1 MAQHH
6 AAAGHYYRTSVNGWV
21 AIDIQTRK
29 DLSDCMLK
37 SKGKSRARKP
47 LRSQFDSIEQ
57 ALKDI
62 KKGRFVILVDDE
74 DRENEGDLVIAAEK
88 VTPQAIN
95 FMAKHARGLICLA
108 LTPERVEELH
118 LSPQTHEN
126 TATFGT
132 AFTVS
137 IDARR
142 DITTGIS
149 AADRAT
155 TIHVAI
161 DPKSKPA
168 DLARPGHIFPLKAH
182 KGGVLRRAGQ
192 TEGSVDLARLAGLN
206 PAAVICEIMNEDGTM
221 SRVPELAMFAKA
233 HGLKMVTIKALIEYR
248 VRRETFVRRVASA
261 RMPTIFGEF
270 EAVAFENEMDG
281 GTHIALV
288 KGPTDDPMGTLV
300 RVHSGCLTA
309 DVFGSLRCDCRDQLE
324 RAMEMIQKEGRGV
337 LLYLNQEGRGIG
349 LLNKIKAYN
358 LQDEGSDTVEANL
371 QLGFKADLR
380 DYGTGAQILM
390 NLGLHRIRLI
400 TNNPRKIVGIEGY
413 GLKVVERVPIEIAP
427 RAANERYLRTKK
439 NKLGHILKK
448 V

>member
-1 MAQHH
+1 MAF
-6 AAAGHYYRTSVNGWV
+6 V
-21 AIDIQTRK
+21 
-29 DLSDCMLK
+29 
-37 SKGKSRARKP
+37 
-47 LRSQFDSIEQ
+47 FDSIDE
-57 ALKDI
+57 AIKEI

-74 DRENEGDLVIAAEK
+74 DRENEGDLVMAAEK

-108 LTPERVEELH
+108 LTPERVEELQ
-118 LSPQTHEN
+118 LPPQAAEN

-142 DITTGIS
+142 NITTGIS

-155 TIHVAI
+155 TIRTAI
-161 DPKSKPA
+161 DPKCKPA
-168 DLARPGHIFPLKAH
+168 DLARPGHVFPLKAQ
-182 KGGVLRRAGQ
+182 KGGVLKRAGQ
-192 TEGSVDLARLAGLN
+192 TEGSVDLARLAGLY
-206 PAAVICEIMNEDGTM
+206 PAAVICEIMNDDGTM
-221 SRVPELAMFAKA
+221 ARVPELQAFAK
-233 HGLKMVTIKALIEYR
+233 HHRLKLVTIKDLIEYR
-248 VRRETFVRRVASA
+248 MRRETFIRRVASA
-261 RMPTIFGEF
+261 KLPTVFGEF
-270 EAVAFENEMDG
+270 EAVVFENEVDG

-288 KGPTDDPMGTLV
+288 KGLIDESPTLV

-309 DVFGSLRCDCRDQLE
+309 DVFGSLRCDCRDQLH

-349 LLNKIKAYN
+349 LLNKIRAYR

-380 DYGTGAQILM
+380 DYGIGAQILV
-390 NLGLHRIRLI
+390 NLGLRDIRLV

-413 GLKVVERVPIEIAP
+413 GLRVVERVPIEIPP
-427 RAANERYLRTKK
+427 REANERYLRTKK
-439 NKLGHILKK
+439 TKLGHILSN

>member
-1 MAQHH
+1 MA
-6 AAAGHYYRTSVNGWV
+6 T
-21 AIDIQTRK
+21 
-29 DLSDCMLK
+29 
-37 SKGKSRARKP
+37 P
-47 LRSQFDSIEQ
+47 FDSIEN
-57 ALKDI
+57 AVRNI

-88 VTPQAIN
+88 VTPQSIN

-108 LTPERVEELH
+108 LTPERVEELQ
-118 LSPQTHEN
+118 LPQQAVEN

-137 IDARR
+137 VDARK

-161 DPKSKPA
+161 DPKSKPN
-168 DLARPGHIFPLKAH
+168 DLARPGHIFPLKSQQ
-182 KGGVLRRAGQ
+182 GGVLKRAGQ
-192 TEGSVDLARLAGLN
+192 TEGSVDLARLAGLY
-206 PAAVICEIMNEDGTM
+206 PAGVICEIMNEDGTM
-221 SRVPELAMFAKA
+221 ARVPELKKFAEA
-233 HGLKMVTIKALIEYR
+233 HRLKMVTIKALIEYR
-248 VRRETFVRRVASA
+248 MRRETFVRRMASA
-261 RMPTIFGEF
+261 KLPTMFGEF
-270 EAVAFENEMDG
+270 EAVAFENQIDG
-281 GTHIALV
+281 VTHIALV
-288 KGPTDDPMGTLV
+288 KGRIDNGEPTLV

-309 DVFGSLRCDCRDQLE
+309 DALGSLRCDCRDQLHQ
-324 RAMEMIQKEGRGV
+324 AMEIIQKEGRGV

-349 LLNKIKAYN
+349 LLNKIKAYG
-358 LQDEGSDTVEANL
+358 LQDRGSDTVEANL

-380 DYGTGAQILM
+380 DYGVGAQILV
-390 NLGLHRIRLI
+390 NLGLHHIKII

-413 GLKVVERVPIEIAP
+413 GLKVVERVPIEIPP
-427 RAANERYLRTKK
+427 RAANVKYLQTKK